1 MIIFTICRKQVIIF
15 QVSSHI
21 KGQKTNK
28 FVKFIYKFLGVVHY
42 ISKIL
47 KGVKALILLQAQ
59 NVARYFGGSRLFSNL
74 SLTIQDRDRIALV
87 GKNGSGK
94 SSLLKILAGEE
105 APDEGLL
112 SAAKNIQIGYLA
124 QRTGI
129 ISQKS
134 IWEEMLSVFDEV
146 IQIEA
151 DMRELEQKLAQED
164 VLNNE
169 ELYRETLKHYD
180 MLQNKFKDMNGY
192 SYKSEIKAVLGGFH
206 FYEEDYDT
214 IITELSGGQKTR
226 LALAKLLLE
235 KPDLLILDEPTNHL
249 DMDTLTWLEGY
260 LKSYP
265 SAILIVSHD
274 RYFLDE
280 LVNEVYDLS
289 YGKITHYSGDYS
301 NYLSEK
307 EKNIEKQWKDFEHQQ
322 KEIQKLEEFVQKNIS
337 RATTSKRAQSRQKQ
351 LEKIERLE
359 KPLTYSKS
367 ADILFKPDQ
376 ESGDLVLQVNNLTV
390 GYDNIPT
397 AQNINFEV
405 RRKDIIAIVGP
416 NGVGKS
422 TLLKTIV
429 GKLEALAGEVINGT
443 KVDIGY
449 YDQEQENLTQNK
461 TILNELWDE
470 HPTMN
475 EESIRSLLGSF
486 LFSGDD
492 VLKTIHSLSG
502 GEKARVA
509 LAKLALNHDNFLIL
523 DEPTNHLDIDSKEA
537 LENALLHFEGT
548 ILFVSHD
555 RYFINRLATEIIEI
569 HADQSTLYLGNY
581 DYYIEK
587 KQELEEIQQLT
598 ESKDEEQ
605 PAESVELS
613 EASLDRQELKDRQ
626 REQRRLE
633 REVEALEIKILELE
647 EENESIHADM
657 LKPEVYNDPEKSFTL
672 GEQLNENTEMI
683 DKWTQEWEI
692 VAMDLEELL
701 S

>member
-1 MIIFTICRKQVIIF
+1 M
-15 QVSSHI
+15 
-21 KGQKTNK
+21 
-28 FVKFIYKFLGVVHY
+28 
-42 ISKIL
+42 
-47 KGVKALILLQAQ
+47 ILLQTQ
-59 NVARYFGGSRLFSNL
+59 NVARYFGSTCLFSNL
-74 SLTIQDRDRIALV
+74 SLTIQDRSRIALV
-87 GKNGSGK
+87 GRNGSGK
-94 SSLLKILAGEE
+94 STLLKILAGEE
-105 APDEGLL
+105 APDEGQV
-112 SAAKNIQIGYLA
+112 SVAKNIQIGYLP

-134 IWEEMLSVFDEV
+134 IWEEMLAVFDEV

-151 DMRELEQKLAQED
+151 GMRELEQKLAQENI
-164 VLNNE
+164 LNNE
-169 ELYRETLKHYD
+169 EIYQDTLKHYD
-180 MLQNKFKDMNGY
+180 SLQIQFKDMNGY
-192 SYKSEIKAVLGGFH
+192 NYKNEIKAVLGGFH

-214 IITELSGGQKTR
+214 VITELSGGQKTR

-280 LVNEVYDLS
+280 LTHDVYDLS
-289 YGKITHYSGDYS
+289 YGKLNHYPGNYS

-307 EKNIEKQWKDFEHQQ
+307 EKHIEKQWKDFEQQQ
-322 KEIQKLEEFVQKNIS
+322 KEIKRLEEFVQKNIS

-359 KPLTYSKS
+359 QPQTYSKS
-367 ADILFKPDQ
+367 ANIIFKPEQ
-376 ESGDLVLQVNNLTV
+376 KSGDLVLQINDLTV

-405 RRKDIIAIVGP
+405 RHNEIIAVVGP
-416 NGVGKS
+416 NGIGKS

-429 GKLEALAGEVINGT
+429 KKLDALSGEVIKGT

-461 TILNELWDE
+461 TILNELWDD

-475 EESIRSLLGSF
+475 EGTIRKLLGSF

-509 LAKLALNHDNFLIL
+509 LAKLALNQDNFLIL

-555 RYFINRLATEIIEI
+555 RYFINRLATKIVEIE
-569 HADQSTLYLGNY
+569 ADQSRLFLGNY

-587 KQELEEIQQLT
+587 KQELEEINQLK
-598 ESKDEEQ
+598 ELENKEL
-605 PAESVELS
+605 SVREAELS
-613 EASLDRQELKDRQ
+613 EASLNRQELKDYQ
-626 REQRRLE
+626 REKRRLE
-633 REVEALEIKILELE
+633 REIEALEVKILKLE
-647 EENESIHADM
+647 EINEDIHTNM
-657 LKPEVYNDPEKSFTL
+657 LKPEVYTDSEKVFAL
-672 GEQLNENTEMI
+672 DEQLSENTQMI
-683 DKWTQEWEI
+683 ESWTEEWENL
-692 VAMDLEELL
+692 VMNLDELL

>member
-1 MIIFTICRKQVIIF
+1 MT
-15 QVSSHI
+15 S
-21 KGQKTNK
+21 
-28 FVKFIYKFLGVVHY
+28 
-42 ISKIL
+42 
-47 KGVKALILLQAQ
+47 LILLQAQ
-59 NVARYFGGSRLFSNL
+59 SVARYFGSTCLFSNL

-87 GKNGSGK
+87 GRNGSGK
-94 SSLLKILAGEE
+94 STLLKILASEE
-105 APDEGLL
+105 APDEGQV
-112 SAAKNIQIGYLA
+112 SIAKNIQIGYLA

-129 ISQKS
+129 ISQKT

-146 IQIEA
+146 IQVEA
-151 DMRELEQKLAQED
+151 DMRELEQKLAQENI
-164 VLNNE
+164 LNNE
-169 ELYRETLKHYD
+169 EIYQETLKHYD
-180 MLQNKFKDMNGY
+180 SLQNQFKDMSGY
-192 SYKSEIKAVLGGFH
+192 SYKNEIKAVLDGFH

-214 IITELSGGQKTR
+214 MITELSGGQKTR

-280 LVNEVYDLS
+280 LVNDVYDLS
-289 YGKITHYSGDYS
+289 YGKLNHYPGNYS
-301 NYLSEK
+301 KYLSEK
-307 EKNIEKQWKDFEHQQ
+307 EKHIEKQWKDFEHQQ

-359 KPLTYSKS
+359 KPLIYSKS
-367 ADILFKPDQ
+367 ANIVFKPEQ
-376 ESGDLVLQVNNLTV
+376 KSGDLVLQVNNLTV
-390 GYDNIPT
+390 GYDDIPT

-405 RRKDIIAIVGP
+405 RQNEIIAIVGP
-416 NGVGKS
+416 NGIGKS

-429 GKLEALAGEVINGT
+429 GKLEAISGENIKGT

-461 TILNELWDE
+461 TILNELWDD

-475 EESIRSLLGSF
+475 EGSIRNLLGSF

-555 RYFINRLATEIIEI
+555 RYFINRLATKIIEI
-569 HADQSTLYLGNY
+569 QADQPMLFLGNY

-587 KQELEEIQQLT
+587 KRELEEINKLQELENT
-598 ESKDEEQ
+598 EL
-605 PAESVELS
+605 PTVTVELS
-613 EASLDRQELKDRQ
+613 EASLDRQELKNRQ

-647 EENESIHADM
+647 EKNEDIHTNM
-657 LKPEVYNDPEKSFTL
+657 LKPEVYNDPEKAVTL
-672 GEQLNENTEMI
+672 GEQLSENTQLIE
-683 DKWTQEWEI
+683 DWTKEWEI
-692 VAMDLEELL
+692 LAIDLDELL

>member
-1 MIIFTICRKQVIIF
+1 M
-15 QVSSHI
+15 
-21 KGQKTNK
+21 
-28 FVKFIYKFLGVVHY
+28 VHY
-42 ISKIL
+42 INMIL
-47 KGVKALILLQAQ
+47 KGVKSLILLQAQ
-59 NVARYFGGSRLFSNL
+59 NVARYFGAARLFSSL

-87 GKNGSGK
+87 GRNGSGK
-94 SSLLKILAGEE
+94 STLLKILAGEE
-105 APDEGLL
+105 APDEGRV
-112 SAAKNIQIGYLA
+112 STAKNIQIGYLA

-134 IWEEMLSVFDEV
+134 IWQEMLSVFDEV
-146 IQIEA
+146 IQVEA
-151 DMRELEQKLAQED
+151 DMRELEHQLAQEN
-164 VLNNE
+164 VLNDE
-169 ELYRETLKHYD
+169 ELYRETLKDYD
-180 MLQNKFKDMNGY
+180 TLQNKFKDMNGY

-214 IITELSGGQKTR
+214 VITELSGGQKTR

-289 YGKITHYSGDYS
+289 YGKITHYSGNYS
-301 NYLSEK
+301 NYLTKK
-307 EKNIEKQWKDFEHQQ
+307 EKHIEKQWKDFEQQQ
-322 KEIQKLEEFVQKNIS
+322 KEIQKLEQFVQKNIS

-351 LEKIERLE
+351 LEKIERLD
-359 KPLTYSKS
+359 KPQTYAKS
-367 ADILFKPDQ
+367 ADIIFKPEQ
-376 ESGDLVLQVNNLTV
+376 ESGNLVLQVNNLTV

-397 AQNINFEV
+397 AENINFEV
-405 RRKDIIAIVGP
+405 RRNDIIAIVGP

-429 GKLEALAGEVINGT
+429 GKLEALAGEVIKGT

-509 LAKLALNHDNFLIL
+509 LAKLALNRDNFLIL

-537 LENALLHFEGT
+537 LENSLLHFEGT

-569 HADQSTLYLGNY
+569 HPDHSTLYLGNY

-598 ESKDEEQ
+598 ESQDKEQ
-605 PAESVELS
+605 PAGAAELS

-633 REVEALEIKILELE
+633 REVEALEIKILDLE

-657 LKPEVYNDPEKSFTL
+657 LKPEVYNDPEKAYIL
-672 GEQLNENTEMI
+672 GEQLNENTQMI

-692 VAMDLEELL
+692 LAMDLEELL

>member
-1 MIIFTICRKQVIIF
+1 M
-15 QVSSHI
+15 
-21 KGQKTNK
+21 
-28 FVKFIYKFLGVVHY
+28 
-42 ISKIL
+42 
-47 KGVKALILLQAQ
+47 ILLQAQ
-59 NVARYFGGSRLFSNL
+59 NVARYFGASRLFSNL

-105 APDEGLL
+105 APDEGLV